1 MQKTWKLLGVT
12 KRSWASD
19 CVMLLSG
26 RLNPCTS
33 FFFTLSRC
41 TTCCHSSKPD
51 VISVQSRA
59 SVSQCSPH
67 LSLSLSPSPAGPW
80 EIMACCIAVSGVI
93 RLCRVA
99 APSLWCSCP
108 LQGGWGPI
116 AYTRYSDRAGGDWQQ
131 HAPVW
136 DGRAN
141 PLLRCFSSGL
151 QRRAAH
157 TGIQHRHVCNNA
169 ERWSTGSKSS
179 RYYKWYSCNLLKSY
193 RFKTMSVHHCEFIC
207 IYVDYIQNY
216 TSVSVIWLLFIY
228 YYSIIII

>member
-1 MQKTWKLLGVT
+1 MQINAQWRLHIVWILYEFTKLWLHHLYLIFDCEVNAEDMKTSRGYEKVMSLRLCD
-12 KRSWASD
+12 AS
-19 CVMLLSG
+19 VW
-26 RLNPCTS
+26 TS
-33 FFFTLSRC
+33 QSLYQFFFFNLSRC

-59 SVSQCSPH
+59 SVSQCSLH

-93 RLCRVA
+93 RLCGVA

-141 PLLRCFSSGL
+141 PLLRHFSSGL
-151 QRRAAH
+151 QRRAARTSTRMH
-157 TGIQHRHVCNNA
+157 TNTQAC
-169 ERWSTGSKSS
+169 
-179 RYYKWYSCNLLKSY
+179 L
-193 RFKTMSVHHCEFIC
+193 
-207 IYVDYIQNY
+207 Q
-216 TSVSVIWLLFIY
+216 
-228 YYSIIII
+228 